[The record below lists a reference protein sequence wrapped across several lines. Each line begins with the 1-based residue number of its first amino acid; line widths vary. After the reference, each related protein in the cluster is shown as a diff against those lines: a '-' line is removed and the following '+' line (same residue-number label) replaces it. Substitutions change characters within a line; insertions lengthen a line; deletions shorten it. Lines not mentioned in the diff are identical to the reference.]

1 MDDPYDTGDAL
12 EDFRTGLNDSPGP
25 AEDLGED
32 NLTTRLAA
40 KAAQNRAR
48 ADMLLNRTAAE
59 PQNRTAPPKAEPVDL
74 HSEENLADL
83 EDAGVMKH
91 MSKARESLA
100 RYEAE
105 FGKLVNPGK
114 LKETDTANRRALST
128 LTTQLRELNMALAY
142 IREDVFAQ
150 GRAATTLA
158 EGKAPR
164 GYDEILE
171 DSKKCFAKLGNSVS
185 KIGEQLADATV
196 ALEKLE
202 ATLTLTRR
210 DYETTVD
217 GLMNRCNY
225 FERK

>member
-12 EDFRTGLNDSPGP
+12 EDFRTGLNDSPEPGV
-25 AEDLGED
+25 DLGED

-48 ADMLLNRTAAE
+48 ADMLLNRTAPPAPE
-59 PQNRTAPPKAEPVDL
+59 PQNVDL
-74 HSEENLADL
+74 HREENLADL
-83 EDAGVMKH
+83 EDAGVMMH

-105 FGKLVNPGK
+105 FGKLMNPGK
-114 LKETDTANRRALST
+114 LKETDTSNRRALST

-142 IREDVFAQ
+142 IREDVFTQ

-171 DSKKCFAKLGNSVS
+171 DSKKCFAKLGNSVT

-202 ATLTLTRR
+202 ATLTRTRR

-217 GLMNRCNY
+217 GLTNRCNY